1 VIVKKT
7 YPSFSKASIPSKLRK
22 LVISINEKYDV
33 VECQEELL
41 TKEHDKY
48 VKLKKALAHEKEK
61 FKHFTNEVKTYND
74 SISCLQYENK
84 NLITNIEE
92 LNASHV
98 STSTVEHIIFCTR
111 RRDIYVDAISDC
123 LAFIRD
129 QNDHIA
135 KLDAKIAEHELEND
149 KFNFARSMLYNGRRP
164 DIEDGVGFQPGSQ
177 DNTKLKSHRNK
188 ISKFLKGKA
197 PMVQDREGYILYP
210 ENYPEYKIRR
220 IYARK
225 SRYVVH
231 HVYIYKNKASS
242 SRHSISHAQTA
253 KKPKKKI
260 ADASHEPKL
269 SFKTFDASYVLT
281 SKSGRVVAK
290 YVGED
295 IRVQR
300 LMSEYPR

>member
-61 FKHFTNEVKTYND
+61 FKHLTNEVKTYND

-164 DIEDGVGFQPGSQ
+164 DIE
-177 DNTKLKSHRNK
+177 
-188 ISKFLKGKA
+188 KGKA

-290 YVGED
+290 YVGG
-295 IRVQR
+295 RHKSPKTYV
-300 LMSEYPR
+300 